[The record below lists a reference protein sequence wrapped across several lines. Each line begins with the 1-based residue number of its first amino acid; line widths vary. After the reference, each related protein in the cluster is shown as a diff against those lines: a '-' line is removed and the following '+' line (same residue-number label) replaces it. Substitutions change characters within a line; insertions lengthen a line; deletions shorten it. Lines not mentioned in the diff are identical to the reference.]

1 MERRIG
7 KQTYKVR
14 GAIESPEFQVHPLH
28 FRKKPK
34 KLFERL
40 ATSVCGERVRAD
52 QQRNVV
58 VILRIFQLECNFDP
72 RIEAF
77 SIRLGIVLFRLEYD
91 FIYSSGFQLYS
102 IRRVA
107 RRQQGCTASIRI
119 GLAFSERFKN
129 VDVVAAWHMII
140 LLQGDFDA
148 FRRVSGGGI
157 KHVTCY
163 GRPGHGSRC

>member
-1 MERRIG
+1 MHGSITDGYIFKGRRTG
-7 KQTYKVR
+7 KQTYKV
-14 GAIESPEFQVHPLH
+14 GGTIESPEFQVHPLH
-28 FRKKPK
+28 FREKPK
-34 KLFERL
+34 KLLERL

-107 RRQQGCTASIRI
+107 RR
-119 GLAFSERFKN
+119 
-129 VDVVAAWHMII
+129 
-140 LLQGDFDA
+140 
-148 FRRVSGGGI
+148 
-157 KHVTCY
+157 
-163 GRPGHGSRC
+163 